1 MNWITT
7 NLNTNP
13 LRVTL
18 IFSVFLHATGFY
30 FLSSLTFDSAI
41 RVPKTIPITVRPLTK
56 KKEIKPLE
64 VARAPQPTRS
74 KLAQSIHP
82 VSTPPK
88 EKLFQHP
95 TPMHEKRNRTQPN
108 RVIPQAQ
115 SPRDLDRVSL
125 ASIENLASPPSR
137 SQSRSRHTISMATP
151 RGPKSN
157 HLSLENSSFSVKS
170 TVVLPASAEEIL
182 QTNSFQARAPS
193 GSKFDISQTL
203 PSTLA
208 ISENPQDRN
217 IVFAPQVRAA
227 SGSKFDIPQ
236 ASPPTHVVLKRPR
249 DQSIAFAPQVRA
261 ASGSKSDIPQASP
274 PTHAVSKRPRDQS
287 IAFAPQVR
295 VASGSKFDIPQTPP
309 PTHAVSKRPQDQ
321 SIAFTPQVR
330 AASNLKIDASQK
342 FTPASLLADREGGGN
357 SRFTST
363 ARTAALDFG
372 FTEESLEAPKATDT
386 AKSAPPGFDRFSALE
401 IGKLR
406 QGFRKQIRHK
416 VGKAKYYPR
425 MAQRLGF
432 EGKPVVSF
440 TLGVKGELLDLRL
453 AQASTYSLLNEA
465 ALETIRRGTPYPPI
479 PGPLGKKSISFDLP
493 ILYTLED

>member
-1 MNWITT
+1 MNWITA

-30 FLSSLTFDSAI
+30 FLSSLTFGSAI

-151 RGPKSN
+151 RGPQSN

-182 QTNSFQARAPS
+182 QTNSFQARAAS

-236 ASPPTHVVLKRPR
+236 TFPPTHAVSENPQDRNIV
-249 DQSIAFAPQVRA
+249 FTPQVRA
-261 ASGSKSDIPQASP
+261 ASGSKFDIPQASP
-274 PTHAVSKRPRDQS
+274 PTHV
-287 IAFAPQVR
+287 
-295 VASGSKFDIPQTPP
+295 
-309 PTHAVSKRPQDQ
+309 VSKRPQDQ
-321 SIAFTPQVR
+321 SIA
-330 AASNLKIDASQK
+330 
-342 FTPASLLADREGGGN
+342 SLR
-357 SRFTST
+357 
-363 ARTAALDFG
+363 
-372 FTEESLEAPKATDT
+372 
-386 AKSAPPGFDRFSALE
+386 
-401 IGKLR
+401 IGLW
-406 QGFRKQIRHK
+406 I
-416 VGKAKYYPR
+416 
-425 MAQRLGF
+425 
-432 EGKPVVSF
+432 
-440 TLGVKGELLDLRL
+440 
-453 AQASTYSLLNEA
+453 
-465 ALETIRRGTPYPPI
+465 
-479 PGPLGKKSISFDLP
+479 
-493 ILYTLED
+493 

>member
-1 MNWITT
+1 MNWITA

-30 FLSSLTFDSAI
+30 FLSSLTFGSAI

-151 RGPKSN
+151 RGPQSN

-236 ASPPTHVVLKRPR
+236 T
-249 DQSIAFAPQVRA
+249 F
-261 ASGSKSDIPQASP
+261 P
-274 PTHAVSKRPRDQS
+274 PTHAVSENPQDQS

>member
-1 MNWITT
+1 MNWITA

-30 FLSSLTFDSAI
+30 FLSSLTFGSAI

-151 RGPKSN
+151 RGPQSN

-217 IVFAPQVRAA
+217 IVFTPQVRAA

-236 ASPPTHVVLKRPR
+236 ASPPTH
-249 DQSIAFAPQVRA
+249 
-261 ASGSKSDIPQASP
+261 
-274 PTHAVSKRPRDQS
+274 AVSENPQDQS

>member
-1 MNWITT
+1 MNWITA

-41 RVPKTIPITVRPLTK
+41 RVPETIPITVRPLTE

-64 VARAPQPTRS
+64 VARAPQAIRS

-88 EKLFQHP
+88 EKVFPHP
-95 TPMHEKRNRTQPN
+95 TPIHEKRNRMQSS

-115 SPRDLDRVSL
+115 FPRDLDQVSL

-137 SQSRSRHTISMATP
+137 SQSRSHHTTSIATP

-157 HLSLENSSFSVKS
+157 YLSLENSSFSVKS
-170 TVVLPASAEEIL
+170 MEVLPASAEETL
-182 QTNSFQARAPS
+182 QTNSFQA
-193 GSKFDISQTL
+193 
-203 PSTLA
+203 
-208 ISENPQDRN
+208 
-217 IVFAPQVRAA
+217 RAA

-236 ASPPTHVVLKRPR
+236 ASPPTHAVSKRPQ
-249 DQSIAFAPQVRA
+249 DQSIAFTPQVRA
-261 ASGSKSDIPQASP
+261 
-274 PTHAVSKRPRDQS
+274 
-287 IAFAPQVR
+287 
-295 VASGSKFDIPQTPP
+295 ASGSKFDIPQTPP

-342 FTPASLLADREGGGN
+342 FTPARLLADREGGGN
-357 SRFTST
+357 SRFTAT

-425 MAQRLGF
+425 IAQRLGF

-453 AQASTYSLLNEA
+453 AQASTYNLLNEA

>member
-1 MNWITT
+1 
-7 NLNTNP
+7 
-13 LRVTL
+13 
-18 IFSVFLHATGFY
+18 
-30 FLSSLTFDSAI
+30 
-41 RVPKTIPITVRPLTK
+41 
-56 KKEIKPLE
+56 
-64 VARAPQPTRS
+64 
-74 KLAQSIHP
+74 
-82 VSTPPK
+82 
-88 EKLFQHP
+88 
-95 TPMHEKRNRTQPN
+95 
-108 RVIPQAQ
+108 
-115 SPRDLDRVSL
+115 
-125 ASIENLASPPSR
+125 
-137 SQSRSRHTISMATP
+137 MATP
-151 RGPKSN
+151 RGPQSN

-236 ASPPTHVVLKRPR
+236 T
-249 DQSIAFAPQVRA
+249 F
-261 ASGSKSDIPQASP
+261 P
-274 PTHAVSKRPRDQS
+274 PTHAVSENPQDQS

-309 PTHAVSKRPQDQ
+309 PTLAVSKRPQDQ

>member
-1 MNWITT
+1 MNWITA

-30 FLSSLTFDSAI
+30 FLSSLTFGSAI

-151 RGPKSN
+151 RGPQSN

-236 ASPPTHVVLKRPR
+236 T
-249 DQSIAFAPQVRA
+249 F
-261 ASGSKSDIPQASP
+261 P
-274 PTHAVSKRPRDQS
+274 PTHAVSENPQDQS

-309 PTHAVSKRPQDQ
+309 PTYAVSKRPQDQ

>member
-1 MNWITT
+1 MNWITA

-30 FLSSLTFDSAI
+30 FLSSLTFGSAI

-125 ASIENLASPPSR
+125 ASLENLASPPSR
-137 SQSRSRHTISMATP
+137 FQSRSRQTISIATP

-170 TVVLPASAEEIL
+170 MEVLPASAEETL
-182 QTNSFQARAPS
+182 QTNSFQA
-193 GSKFDISQTL
+193 
-203 PSTLA
+203 
-208 ISENPQDRN
+208 
-217 IVFAPQVRAA
+217 RAA

-236 ASPPTHVVLKRPR
+236 AS
-249 DQSIAFAPQVRA
+249 
-261 ASGSKSDIPQASP
+261 
-274 PTHAVSKRPRDQS
+274 
-287 IAFAPQVR
+287 
-295 VASGSKFDIPQTPP
+295 P

>member
-1 MNWITT
+1 M
-7 NLNTNP
+7 
-13 LRVTL
+13 
-18 IFSVFLHATGFY
+18 
-30 FLSSLTFDSAI
+30 
-41 RVPKTIPITVRPLTK
+41 
-56 KKEIKPLE
+56 
-64 VARAPQPTRS
+64 
-74 KLAQSIHP
+74 
-82 VSTPPK
+82 
-88 EKLFQHP
+88 
-95 TPMHEKRNRTQPN
+95 
-108 RVIPQAQ
+108 
-115 SPRDLDRVSL
+115 
-125 ASIENLASPPSR
+125 
-137 SQSRSRHTISMATP
+137 
-151 RGPKSN
+151 
-157 HLSLENSSFSVKS
+157 
-170 TVVLPASAEEIL
+170 
-182 QTNSFQARAPS
+182 
-193 GSKFDISQTL
+193 
-203 PSTLA
+203 
-208 ISENPQDRN
+208 
-217 IVFAPQVRAA
+217 
-227 SGSKFDIPQ
+227 
-236 ASPPTHVVLKRPR
+236 
-249 DQSIAFAPQVRA
+249 
-261 ASGSKSDIPQASP
+261 
-274 PTHAVSKRPRDQS
+274 
-287 IAFAPQVR
+287 
-295 VASGSKFDIPQTPP
+295 ASGSKFDIPQTPP

-342 FTPASLLADREGGGN
+342 FTPARLLADREGGGN
-357 SRFTST
+357 SRFTAT

>member
-1 MNWITT
+1 MNWITA

-30 FLSSLTFDSAI
+30 FLSSLTFGSAI

-151 RGPKSN
+151 RGPQSN

-236 ASPPTHVVLKRPR
+236 T
-249 DQSIAFAPQVRA
+249 F
-261 ASGSKSDIPQASP
+261 P
-274 PTHAVSKRPRDQS
+274 PTHAVSENPQDQS

-440 TLGVKGELLDLRL
+440 TLGVTGKLLDLRL

>member
-18 IFSVFLHATGFY
+18 VLSVFLHVTGFY
-30 FLSSLTFDSAI
+30 LLSSLTFDSAI
-41 RVPKTIPITVRPLTK
+41 RVPETIPITVRPLTK

-64 VARAPQPTRS
+64 VARAPQATRG

-88 EKLFQHP
+88 EKVFPHP
-95 TPMHEKRNRTQPN
+95 TPIHEKRNRMQSS

-115 SPRDLDRVSL
+115 FPRDLDQVSL

-151 RGPKSN
+151 RGPQSN

-236 ASPPTHVVLKRPR
+236 T
-249 DQSIAFAPQVRA
+249 F
-261 ASGSKSDIPQASP
+261 P
-274 PTHAVSKRPRDQS
+274 PTHAVSENPQDQS

>member
-1 MNWITT
+1 MNWITA
-7 NLNTNP
+7 NLDTNP

-18 IFSVFLHATGFY
+18 IFSVFLHVTGFY
-30 FLSSLTFDSAI
+30 FLSGLTFDSAI
-41 RVPKTIPITVRPLTK
+41 RVPETIPITVRPLTK

-82 VSTPPK
+82 VSVPQK
-88 EKLFQHP
+88 EKVFPRP
-95 TPMHEKRNRTQPN
+95 TPIHEKRNRIQPN
-108 RVIPQAQ
+108 RIIPQAQ
-115 SPRDLDRVSL
+115 FPRDLDRVSL
-125 ASIENLASPPSR
+125 TSIENLSSSPTR
-137 SQSRSRHTISMATP
+137 SQSRSRQAISMAVP
-151 RGPKSN
+151 RGPQSN
-157 HLSLENSSFSVKS
+157 HLSQENSSFSVKS
-170 TVVLPASAEEIL
+170 TEVLVASTEEIL
-182 QTNSFQARAPS
+182 QTDSLQA
-193 GSKFDISQTL
+193 
-203 PSTLA
+203 
-208 ISENPQDRN
+208 
-217 IVFAPQVRAA
+217 RAA
-227 SGSKFDIPQ
+227 SGSKFNIPQ
-236 ASPPTHVVLKRPR
+236 TFPPTLAVSERPQ
-249 DQSIAFAPQVRA
+249 DQSIAFTPQVRA
-261 ASGSKSDIPQASP
+261 
-274 PTHAVSKRPRDQS
+274 
-287 IAFAPQVR
+287 
-295 VASGSKFDIPQTPP
+295 ASGSKFDIPQTPP

>member
-1 MNWITT
+1 MNWITA

-151 RGPKSN
+151 RGPQSN

-236 ASPPTHVVLKRPR
+236 ASPPTH
-249 DQSIAFAPQVRA
+249 
-261 ASGSKSDIPQASP
+261 
-274 PTHAVSKRPRDQS
+274 AVSENPQDQS

-342 FTPASLLADREGGGN
+342 FTPARLLADREGGGN

>member
-1 MNWITT
+1 MNWITA

-30 FLSSLTFDSAI
+30 FLSSLTFGSAI

-125 ASIENLASPPSR
+125 TSIENLASPPSR

-151 RGPKSN
+151 RGPQSN

-236 ASPPTHVVLKRPR
+236 T
-249 DQSIAFAPQVRA
+249 F
-261 ASGSKSDIPQASP
+261 P
-274 PTHAVSKRPRDQS
+274 PTHAVSENPQDQS